1 MTKRL
6 FVAVLFILSLEVLV
20 AGYGAV
26 AAEQEG
32 QTRCAQSNGIVQS
45 HECIKGGQVLFS
57 VPR

>member
-6 FVAVLFILSLEVLV
+6 FVAVLFVLSLDVLV

-26 AAEQEG
+26 AAGQEA
-32 QTRCAQSNGIVQS
+32 QAKCAQDHGVVQS
-45 HECIKGGQVLFS
+45 RECVRGGHVLFS